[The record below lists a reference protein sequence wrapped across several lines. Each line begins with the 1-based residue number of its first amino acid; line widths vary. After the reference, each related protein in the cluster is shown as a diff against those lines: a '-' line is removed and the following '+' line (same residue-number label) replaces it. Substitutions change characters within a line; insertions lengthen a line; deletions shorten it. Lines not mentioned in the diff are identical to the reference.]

1 MFGVLVEYADNGIT
15 LPEALWPR
23 VLERAESTMRSAA
36 LIALAILG
44 TTTGLAQDSYTIA
57 QPLINSCQASFQDT
71 GGEPGGGY
79 QNNENL
85 TSTICPD
92 APGFAIS
99 LNFGATPFNLS
110 TAGAAP
116 LDQIT
121 IYDGD
126 DITAPPIGTWSGSD
140 SPGVITA
147 SFANPTGC
155 LTVTFTSNA
164 TGTGRF
170 AAFISC
176 SVPCEPPVAI
186 ASITGSTESPALVCQ
201 NEVLTF
207 DASASTAASGFNIA
221 EYKWVFDDGTVDSLS
236 GPIVEHSFSVPGEY
250 VVQVYLTDD
259 NDCASTNLV
268 DLQLLVSTTPIFSE
282 TSISDTTVCQGQPVI
297 LDATGVFPI
306 TWSAIPEANFGDGI
320 YLPDDQSQPFNSTLT
335 FGGFSPNAT
344 LENIADLESICVSM
358 EHSYMGDLVIFVT
371 CPNGQNVYFHQQGG
385 GSTFIGNALDG
396 ETEPPTPG
404 ECLDYCWEPN
414 ATNGTWADNATF
426 GTTLPTGSYESV
438 QPMNQ
443 LVGCPLNGTW
453 TFTVNDLFGA
463 DDGFL
468 CSWEINFDP
477 SLYPDLTEYTPDLG
491 LSTLDSANW
500 AGANVVVDP
509 QTPLIAVVNTPQPG
523 VFDYVFSVTDN
534 FGCTYDTTM
543 TVTVTPSPQA
553 PIIITGDEVIC
564 EDGIAYLVAPSGFD
578 SYLWNPGNATGTNV
592 NVQAGTYTVTVAFG
606 NCPLTSDPFTVSLAP
621 NPVPIITG
629 PQFSCGGVPVTLTTE
644 DEYVSYNWSN
654 NSQSPSVSVGS
665 GNWFVTVTNEF
676 GCSGTSASYPVTVAQ
691 DPVAAFGTNP
701 LSPQPVTT
709 TVDFTDASTASG
721 GNIETWFWDFDDEE
735 NTSSAQNPS
744 YTFND
749 PGTYDVLLVVTTADG
764 CIDSTIVSY
773 VIFPPDI
780 LIPNVFTPNGDDL
793 NETFSIENLEFYQH
807 ELRIYSRWGTLVHES
822 TNASR
827 PWRAGDQPDGTY
839 YYVLTLE
846 DGRELAGHVTVL
858 R

>member
-1 MFGVLVEYADNGIT
+1 
-15 LPEALWPR
+15 
-23 VLERAESTMRSAA
+23 
-36 LIALAILG
+36 
-44 TTTGLAQDSYTIA
+44 
-57 QPLINSCQASFQDT
+57 
-71 GGEPGGGY
+71 
-79 QNNENL
+79 
-85 TSTICPD
+85 
-92 APGFAIS
+92 
-99 LNFGATPFNLS
+99 
-110 TAGAAP
+110 
-116 LDQIT
+116 
-121 IYDGD
+121 
-126 DITAPPIGTWSGSD
+126 
-140 SPGVITA
+140 
-147 SFANPTGC
+147 
-155 LTVTFTSNA
+155 
-164 TGTGRF
+164 
-170 AAFISC
+170 
-176 SVPCEPPVAI
+176 
-186 ASITGSTESPALVCQ
+186 
-201 NEVLTF
+201 
-207 DASASTAASGFNIA
+207 
-221 EYKWVFDDGTVDSLS
+221 
-236 GPIVEHSFSVPGEY
+236 
-250 VVQVYLTDD
+250 
-259 NDCASTNLV
+259 
-268 DLQLLVSTTPIFSE
+268 
-282 TSISDTTVCQGQPVI
+282 
-297 LDATGVFPI
+297 
-306 TWSAIPEANFGDGI
+306 
-320 YLPDDQSQPFNSTLT
+320 
-335 FGGFSPNAT
+335 
-344 LENIADLESICVSM
+344 
-358 EHSYMGDLVIFVT
+358 
-371 CPNGQNVYFHQQGG
+371 
-385 GSTFIGNALDG
+385 
-396 ETEPPTPG
+396 
-404 ECLDYCWEPN
+404 
-414 ATNGTWADNATF
+414 
-426 GTTLPTGSYESV
+426 
-438 QPMNQ
+438 
-443 LVGCPLNGTW
+443 
-453 TFTVNDLFGA
+453 
-463 DDGFL
+463 
-468 CSWEINFDP
+468 
-477 SLYPDLTEYTPDLG
+477 
-491 LSTLDSANW
+491 LDSANW

-621 NPVPIITG
+621 DPVPIITG

-709 TVDFTDASTASG
+709 TVNFNDASSASG

-822 TNASR
+822 TNANR